1 MVLLW
6 VRRLWLMATSLKEVV
21 GSPLM
26 MQSDWDA
33 DAGGACS
40 EHTGVD
46 ARDPVSAGQPRPGV
60 HWAALAT
67 QCQWTRLTAQVLPS
81 SPLWSPRVMN
91 SQGRDRSHARNRA
104 HVTIPGES
112 DHAPESDMSRV
123 TDTPFPGDF

>member
-1 MVLLW
+1 
-6 VRRLWLMATSLKEVV
+6 
-21 GSPLM
+21 M

-60 HWAALAT
+60 HWAAWAT
-67 QCQWTRLTAQVLPS
+67 QCQWARLTAQVLPS

-91 SQGRDRSHARNRA
+91 SQGRDPHGFWRVGCRR
-104 HVTIPGES
+104 ES
-112 DHAPESDMSRV
+112 IPESSAGCCPLRS
-123 TDTPFPGDF
+123 